1 MQTLTKNTIKKLLK
15 KTRHVVDVEDF
26 DLIEELEQLALKVSG
41 VSIRERRLLNSPFE
55 LCGIKFYP
63 LTVAKSLWFTEKV
76 EEWEI
81 EGAQQEA
88 LLFWLLTLPLTEE
101 ALDITKK
108 QSDKGA
114 KKLSRGLHCSPVE
127 MGEVYQKCVGVR
139 EPDNDK
145 ASRINSAVEL
155 VIESLIARDDNSI
168 MPLID
173 KLVSIAKSNKISD
186 DTEADYGGTI
196 ACLVKEYGGT
206 PDQWLYETPVEKMA
220 SLFDQ
225 YEKRVTAEENASR
238 SKSASGG
245 KAVAPKVNQ
254 SMRSLGDFNAKAK
267 EIEQKWS
274 A

>member
-55 LCGIKFYP
+55 LCDIKFYP

-127 MGEVYQKCVGVR
+127 MGEVYQKCVGV
-139 EPDNDK
+139 
-145 ASRINSAVEL
+145 
-155 VIESLIARDDNSI
+155 
-168 MPLID
+168 
-173 KLVSIAKSNKISD
+173 KSDGDSSGNV
-186 DTEADYGGTI
+186 EADYGGTI

-267 EIEQKWS
+267 EIERKWS
-274 A
+274 AEDG

>member
-15 KTRHVVDVEDF
+15 KTRHAVGVEDF
-26 DLIEELEQLALKVSG
+26 DDIEELEQLALKVIG
-41 VSIRERRLLNSPFE
+41 VSIKERRLLNSPFE
-55 LCGIKFYP
+55 LCGVKFYP

-101 ALDITKK
+101 ALDTFSVKK
-108 QSDKGA
+108 LADKGA
-114 KKLSRGLHCSPVE
+114 KRLSRKLHCSPVE
-127 MGEVYQKCVGVR
+127 MSAIYQKCVGV
-139 EPDNDK
+139 
-145 ASRINSAVEL
+145 
-155 VIESLIARDDNSI
+155 
-168 MPLID
+168 
-173 KLVSIAKSNKISD
+173 KSDGKSSD
-186 DTEADYGGTI
+186 DDVTDYGGTI

-225 YEKRVTAEENASR
+225 YEKRVTAEENANR
-238 SKSASGG
+238 SKSASNG

-254 SMRSLGDFNAKAK
+254 SMRSLGDFNAKVK

-274 A
+274 AKNGD